1 MIGGKFILELK
12 SLSKV
17 EIILRWKFKDNSPP
31 FFSFFFWVIFPTW
44 EFVRVFLNESTRTF
58 VQVIRNLKRYRSF
71 LSNFV
76 LNFEL
81 FLLRSCLITLP
92 LCRNMIH
99 AACNSLSL
107 HYALNAIK
115 TLNDVQLEPL
125 AVLRVLKA
133 FRASPRVSF
142 ST

>member
-17 EIILRWKFKDNSPP
+17 EIILRWKFKDNFYPLF
-31 FFSFFFWVIFPTW
+31 FFSFWVIFPTW

-58 VQVIRNLKRYRSF
+58 VQVIRNLKTYRSF